1 MQVSIRL
8 LQEHELKSADQIFRL
23 AFGTFRGHPD
33 PANYGGDMSFMKRWF
48 ADPNAAFAAA
58 VDGQL
63 VGSNFALNWGSFG
76 LFGPLTVHPD
86 FWGQG
91 IAQQLIEAAME
102 CFQQWQIR
110 QAGFFTLSESTL
122 HLNLYQKFGFY
133 PRFLTAIMS
142 KNANSNQQFFQ
153 GLRYS
158 ELSEHKQQECLNHS
172 YDLTNTIYE
181 GLNLEGEIRV
191 IQEQNLGETIFLWD
205 DKSLMGFAICHYGK
219 DTEAGSD
226 TCYIK
231 FGAVRPDFQAE
242 QNFTLLLQE
251 CEKLSLLLGASRLV
265 AGVNTARYEAYQ
277 QMLDFGFQTQRI
289 GVAMHNPNEPAFN
302 RPGVYVMDDWR

>member
-8 LQEHELKSADQIFRL
+8 LQDHELKSADIIFRL
-23 AFGTFRGHPD
+23 AFGTFRGHRES
-33 PANYGGDMSFMKRWF
+33 ANYAGDMTFMKRWF
-48 ADPNAAFAAA
+48 TNPNAAFAAE

-63 VGSNFALNWGSFG
+63 VGSNFAINWGSFG

-86 FWGQG
+86 FWGKG
-91 IAQQLIEAAME
+91 IAQRLIEPAME
-102 CFQQWQIR
+102 CLQQWQIR
-110 QAGFFTLSESTL
+110 QVGFFTLSESPL

-142 KNANSNQQFFQ
+142 KPANSTKQFLQ

-158 ELSEHKQQECLNHS
+158 ELPEDKQQECLKYSHELTDTL
-172 YDLTNTIYE
+172 YD
-181 GLNLEGEIRV
+181 GLDLEREIRV
-191 IQEQNLGETIFLWD
+191 VEEQNLGDTIFLWD
-205 DKSLMGFAICHYGK
+205 DKGLMGFAICHYGK

-231 FGAVRPDFQAE
+231 FGAVRLGSKAE
-242 QNFTLLLQE
+242 QNFAQLLQE
-251 CEKLSLLLGASRLV
+251 CETLSLLQGASRLV
-265 AGVNTARYEAYQ
+265 AGVNTARHEAYK
-277 QMLDFGFQTQRI
+277 QMLDLGFQSQRI

-302 RPGVYVMDDWR
+302 RPGIYVIDDWR